1 MGENHPSKQQA
12 KQWFVINR
20 KSTYF
25 DRANYNSHL
34 KLVKLVQDFSLSD
47 FDSTRPDQL
56 CFFLKKNFFFR
67 NVIVVVVF

>member
-25 DRANYNSHL
+25 DRVNYNSHL
-34 KLVKLVQDFSLSD
+34 KFVKLVQDFSLSD
-47 FDSTRPDQL
+47 FDSTRRTS
-56 CFFLKKNFFFR
+56 CVFFFFLTF
-67 NVIVVVVF
+67 

>member
-25 DRANYNSHL
+25 DRVNYNSHL
-34 KLVKLVQDFSLSD
+34 KFVKLVQDFSLSD
-47 FDSTRPDQL
+47 FDSTRRTS
-56 CFFLKKNFFFR
+56 CVFFFFFLTF
-67 NVIVVVVF
+67 

>member
-25 DRANYNSHL
+25 DRVNYNSHL
-34 KLVKLVQDFSLSD
+34 KFVKLVQDFSLSD
-47 FDSTRPDQL
+47 FDSTRRTS
-56 CFFLKKNFFFR
+56 CVFFFFFF
-67 NVIVVVVF
+67 NFLINF

>member
-25 DRANYNSHL
+25 DRVNYNSHL
-34 KLVKLVQDFSLSD
+34 KFVKLVQDFSLSD
-47 FDSTRPDQL
+47 FDSTHRTS
-56 CFFLKKNFFFR
+56 CVFFFFF
-67 NVIVVVVF
+67 NFLINF

>member
-34 KLVKLVQDFSLSD
+34 KFVKLVQDFSLSD
-47 FDSTRPDQL
+47 FDSTRPVEYQH
-56 CFFLKKNFFFR
+56 FFSMRVFG
-67 NVIVVVVF
+67 NVVVVVF

>member
-25 DRANYNSHL
+25 DRVNYNSHL
-34 KLVKLVQDFSLSD
+34 KFVKLVQDFSLSD
-47 FDSTRPDQL
+47 FDSTRRTS
-56 CFFLKKNFFFR
+56 CVFFFFF
-67 NVIVVVVF
+67 NFLINF

>member
-25 DRANYNSHL
+25 DRVNYNSHL
-34 KLVKLVQDFSLSD
+34 KFVKLVQDF
-47 FDSTRPDQL
+47 
-56 CFFLKKNFFFR
+56 FF
-67 NVIVVVVF
+67 